1 SETILPDARAGG
13 ATWKYHEGEPPADW
27 HLQAFDD
34 AEWKEARGGFGTKGT
49 PGAVVETQWKSEQI
63 TIRADFVLEAIPD
76 GAILSIHHDEGA
88 EVFINNIHVASL
100 DGYTTQ
106 YTDIQLDRQ
115 AMNALVVGSNT
126 IAITCT
132 QTIGGQYIDA
142 GLRSGWLDRI
152 GSYADRVSLASD
164 EQLEAVGGLDLKPT
178 AREIERLR
186 SLPVAEPYEALVVV
200 ERGNKAPEQHVLGRG
215 SAHAPGDVVAPAVPA
230 VLRWAG
236 EPDLSGTWYGAN
248 TTGRRLALAK
258 WLVNEGS
265 FVTARVM
272 ANRLWQFHF
281 GRGLCRSSGD
291 FGRFGMLPTHPELI
305 DYLAVRLIE
314 NGWSMKAMHREI
326 MMSRFYRTSSVPSED
341 LASRD
346 GNNEWYGRTDVRRLT
361 AEQYRD
367 AVLTV
372 SGLRTDTMY
381 GPSVYPPMPR
391 EVLETSSRPDQAWGT
406 STQEDATRRSVYVF
420 TKRSLRVPILEN
432 LDQPSPD
439 TPCPVRFPTNVPTQ
453 ALITLNSDFMN
464 DAADAFA
471 GRVLG
476 ETSSLEEA
484 IGAAIELAFSREAT
498 DDERS
503 ALVNFAQELMD
514 ENDLDE
520 RGAMQVCCLM
530 LMNTNEFMWVD

>member
-1 SETILPDARAGG
+1 
-13 ATWKYHEGEPPADW
+13 
-27 HLQAFDD
+27 
-34 AEWKEARGGFGTKGT
+34 
-49 PGAVVETQWKSEQI
+49 
-63 TIRADFVLEAIPD
+63 
-76 GAILSIHHDEGA
+76 
-88 EVFINNIHVASL
+88 
-100 DGYTTQ
+100 
-106 YTDIQLDRQ
+106 
-115 AMNALVVGSNT
+115 
-126 IAITCT
+126 
-132 QTIGGQYIDA
+132 
-142 GLRSGWLDRI
+142 
-152 GSYADRVSLASD
+152 
-164 EQLEAVGGLDLKPT
+164 
-178 AREIERLR
+178 
-186 SLPVAEPYEALVVV
+186 
-200 ERGNKAPEQHVLGRG
+200 
-215 SAHAPGDVVAPAVPA
+215 
-230 VLRWAG
+230 
-236 EPDLSGTWYGAN
+236 
-248 TTGRRLALAK
+248 
-258 WLVNEGS
+258 
-265 FVTARVM
+265 
-272 ANRLWQFHF
+272 
-281 GRGLCRSSGD
+281 
-291 FGRFGMLPTHPELI
+291 MLPTHPELI

-326 MMSRFYRTSSVPSED
+326 MMSRFSRTSSVPSED